1 MPGTRKR
8 HAAAFKAKVALEAAK
23 QNRTVAELAKTFQVH
38 PVPISPWKKVLLDGA
53 ESLFRDARKREQE
66 DGQAIP
72 AELYEQ
78 IGRLKM
84 EVEWLK
90 KNLPA
95 AIDQKRALIDTGNS
109 QLSIRQQC
117 ELLSLNRS
125 SYYLV
130 PATESDENLR
140 WMRLI
145 DEQFLKTP
153 FYGSRRMTASLRRA
167 GEDAN
172 RKRVQ
177 RLMALMG
184 LEALF
189 PKSRTTTAAS
199 DARVYPYWLRD
210 RELTHVNE
218 VWSSDI
224 TSVPMKHGF
233 MYLTAVIDWY
243 SRYVLSW
250 RLSNTLEGRFCLEAL
265 DEALAMGRPE
275 IFNTDQGSQ
284 FTAWEYTRRLEEA
297 GIAVSRDGR
306 GRALDNVFV
315 DRLWRSVKYEDIYLK
330 DYEEVPD
337 LESGLTAYFRFYDEE
352 RPDQSL
358 GDRTPAEVHRAG
370 IQGGSGGG
378 KP

>member
-1 MPGTRKR
+1 
-8 HAAAFKAKVALEAAK
+8 
-23 QNRTVAELAKTFQVH
+23 
-38 PVPISPWKKVLLDGA
+38 
-53 ESLFRDARKREQE
+53 
-66 DGQAIP
+66 
-72 AELYEQ
+72 
-78 IGRLKM
+78 
-84 EVEWLK
+84 
-90 KNLPA
+90 
-95 AIDQKRALIDTGNS
+95 
-109 QLSIRQQC
+109 LSIRHQC
-117 ELLSLNRS
+117 ELLALNRS
-125 SYYLV
+125 SYYLA
-130 PATESDENLR
+130 PATESEENLR
-140 WMRLI
+140 VMRRI

-153 FYGSRRMTASLRRA
+153 FYGSRRMTASLQRG
-167 GEDAN
+167 GETVN

-189 PKSRTTTAAS
+189 PKPRTTTAAS
-199 DARVYPYWLRD
+199 DARVYPYLLRD
-210 RELTHVNE
+210 RELTHVDE

-224 TSVPMKHGF
+224 TYVPMKHGF

-250 RLSNTLEGRFCLEAL
+250 RLSNTLEGRFCVEAL
-265 DEALAMGRPE
+265 DEALSTGRPE

-284 FTAWEYTRRLEEA
+284 FMAREYTERLEGA

-315 DRLWRSVKYEDIYLK
+315 ERLWRSVKYEDIYIK
-330 DYEEVPD
+330 SYEYVPD

-352 RPDQSL
+352 RPHQSL
-358 GDRTPAEVHRAG
+358 GYRTPAEVYRAG